1 MFIDI
6 LSFIISILSSTI
18 GSITGIGGGVI
29 IKPVLDMTG
38 LLSVS
43 VISFLSGCTVL
54 TMSTVSLI
62 RGRKTDIKLDFK
74 ISTFLAIGSALGGVL
89 GKNIFEKTKVILG
102 NDNLV
107 GAVQAL
113 LLIIMTVGVFIY
125 VIKKEDVK
133 SYRITNFA
141 LCFIIGL
148 TLGLLSSFLG
158 IGGGPINLAVLYL
171 LFSMDVKT
179 AAKNSLYIIFFSQ
192 LTSLISS
199 FVTNS
204 IPNFNITTLVL
215 MCVGGVSGALIGS
228 YITSKLNSKGVQK
241 AFLILMIIII
251 MINIYN
257 LVKFLII

>member
-62 RGRKTDIKLDFK
+62 RSRKTDIKLDFK

-125 VIKKEDVK
+125 VIKKEAVK

>member
-1 MFIDI
+1 MFIDV
-6 LSFIISILSSTI
+6 LSFLISIISSTI

-43 VISFLSGCTVL
+43 MISFLSGCTVL

-62 RGRKTDIKLDFK
+62 RGRNSNVKLNLK
-74 ISTFLAIGSALGGVL
+74 ISTFLALGSALGGVL
-89 GKNIFEKTKVILG
+89 GKSIFEQVKILLG

-107 GAVQAL
+107 GAIQAFI
-113 LLIIMTVGVFIY
+113 LIIMTVGVFIY
-125 VIKKEDVK
+125 VIKKEAVK
-133 SYRITNFA
+133 SYNVQNLI
-141 LCFIIGL
+141 LCFLIGL
-148 TLGLLSSFLG
+148 TLGLLSAFLG

-192 LTSLISS
+192 LASLISS

-204 IPNFNITTLVL
+204 VPNVNVSTLVL
-215 MCVGGVSGALIGS
+215 MCVGGVSGALIGG
-228 YITSKLNSKGVQK
+228 YISSKLNSKGVQK
-241 AFLILMIIII
+241 AFLILMIVIIL
-251 MINIYN
+251 INVYN
-257 LVKFLII
+257 LVKFLLV